1 MPSPIFEFR
10 CAVHGSPSV
19 IYHPTENLRI
29 RSACSRLCYTEP
41 SLLLGFFLFHSK
53 RKLGISCKT
62 FTVSVKAQITHWNS
76 SCSSCVAARYSN
88 KSDEI
93 PTSSS
98 AWNLKHNHIL
108 DWGEE
113 KAKFNLILKIN
124 EPSQSFHSA
133 KEITK
138 IVFGSGCNISVRPLP
153 SSGHFQTP
161 LQSQSAYFPQIRWG
175 WDGTGPH
182 VCRVPV
188 TRLRGYQS
196 RIEPAETDSDSS
208 VRVRVIWLVPL
219 TRLVRGD

>member
-1 MPSPIFEFR
+1 MSTGGRAMFSTPRLPIQLLLKHESTIVFFFLSNGPTPGASVSLMRGFKVRSNIRTCPGHQAAGTFGTLPSLSRATLRQRRCTINQEFACWCRRTYLVFMPSPIFEFR

-53 RKLGISCKT
+53 RKLGISCKM

-98 AWNLKHNHIL
+98 AWNLKHKHIS

-124 EPSQSFHSA
+124 
-133 KEITK
+133 
-138 IVFGSGCNISVRPLP
+138 
-153 SSGHFQTP
+153 
-161 LQSQSAYFPQIRWG
+161 
-175 WDGTGPH
+175 
-182 VCRVPV
+182 
-188 TRLRGYQS
+188 
-196 RIEPAETDSDSS
+196 
-208 VRVRVIWLVPL
+208 
-219 TRLVRGD
+219 